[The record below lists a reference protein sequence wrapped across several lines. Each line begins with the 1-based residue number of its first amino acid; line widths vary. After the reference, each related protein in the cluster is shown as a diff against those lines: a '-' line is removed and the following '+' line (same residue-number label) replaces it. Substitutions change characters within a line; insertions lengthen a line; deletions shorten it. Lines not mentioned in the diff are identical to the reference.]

1 MSVMAWLILFIGI
14 VLEVVGTTSMKLS
27 EGLTRP
33 FYSVMMFVCYA
44 LSLGAIALA
53 LKELEV
59 SLVYAIWAGLG
70 TALIAAIGVV
80 YFHEPLTALKLL
92 SIGLIIA
99 GVVGLGFVGVG
110 R

>member
-1 MSVMAWLILFIGI
+1 MAWVILFIGI

-27 EGLTRP
+27 EGMTRP
-33 FYSVMMFVCYA
+33 VYTVGMFVCYG
-44 LSLGAIALA
+44 LSLAAIALA
-53 LKELEV
+53 PKQLEV

-70 TALIAAIGVV
+70 TALIAAIGVIW
-80 YFHEPLTALKLL
+80 FQEPLTALKLV

>member
-1 MSVMAWLILFIGI
+1 MAWLILFIGI
-14 VLEVVGTTSMKLS
+14 VLEVIGTTSMKLS

-33 FYSVMMFVCYA
+33 IYAVMMFVCYG
-44 LSLGAIALA
+44 LSLAAIALA
-53 LKELEV
+53 LKQLEV

-80 YFHEPLTALKLL
+80 YFNEPLTALKAI

>member
-1 MSVMAWLILFIGI
+1 MIVAWVILFIGI
-14 VLEVVGTTSMKLS
+14 VLEVIGTTSMKLS
-27 EGLTRP
+27 EGMTRP
-33 FYSVMMFVCYA
+33 LYTVMMFACYA

-53 LKELEV
+53 LKQLEV

-80 YFHEPLTALKLL
+80 WFHEPLSALKLA

>member
-1 MSVMAWLILFIGI
+1 MAWMFLFIGI

-33 FYSVMMFVCYA
+33 LYSVTMFVCYG
-44 LSLGAIALA
+44 LSLAAIALA
-53 LKELEV
+53 LKQLEV

-80 YFHEPLTALKLL
+80 YFHEPLTALKMI

>member
-1 MSVMAWLILFIGI
+1 MAWVILFIGI
-14 VLEVVGTTSMKLS
+14 VLEVIGTTSMKLS

-33 FYSVMMFVCYA
+33 LYTVMMFVCYA

-53 LKELEV
+53 LKQLEV

-70 TALIAAIGVV
+70 TALVAAIGVV
-80 YFHEPLTALKLL
+80 YFHEPLTALKLA

-99 GVVGLGFVGVG
+99 GVVGLGYVGVG

>member
-1 MSVMAWLILFIGI
+1 MAWLILFIGI

>member
-1 MSVMAWLILFIGI
+1 MAWLILFIGI

-70 TALIAAIGVV
+70 TTLIAAIGVV

>member
-1 MSVMAWLILFIGI
+1 MAWVILFLGI
-14 VLEVVGTTSMKLS
+14 VLEVIGTTSMKLS
-27 EGLTRP
+27 EGMTRP
-33 FYSVMMFVCYA
+33 FYTVMMFVCYA

-53 LKELEV
+53 LKQLEV

-80 YFHEPLTALKLL
+80 YFHEPLTALKLV

>member
-1 MSVMAWLILFIGI
+1 MAWIMLFIGI

-33 FYSVMMFVCYA
+33 VYAVAMFVCYG
-44 LSLGAIALA
+44 LSLAAIALA

-70 TALIAAIGVV
+70 TALVAAIGIL
-80 YFHEPLTALKLL
+80 YFHEPASALKLG
-92 SIGLIIA
+92 SIGLIVA
-99 GVVGLGFVGVG
+99 GVVGLGFAGVG

>member
-1 MSVMAWLILFIGI
+1 MAWFILFVGI
-14 VLEVVGTTSMKLS
+14 VLEVIGTTSMKLS
-27 EGLTRP
+27 EGMTRP
-33 FYSVMMFVCYA
+33 FYTVMMFVCYA

-53 LKELEV
+53 LKQLEV

-80 YFHEPLTALKLL
+80 YFHEPLTALKLV

>member
-1 MSVMAWLILFIGI
+1 MAWLILFIGI
-14 VLEVVGTTSMKLS
+14 VLEVVCTTSMKLS

-80 YFHEPLTALKLL
+80 F
-92 SIGLIIA
+92 S
-99 GVVGLGFVGVG
+99 
-110 R
+110 

>member
-1 MSVMAWLILFIGI
+1 MAWVILFIGI
-14 VLEVVGTTSMKLS
+14 VLEVIGTTSMKLS
-27 EGLTRP
+27 DGLTRP

-53 LKELEV
+53 LKQLEV

-80 YFHEPLTALKLL
+80 YFHEPLTALKLV